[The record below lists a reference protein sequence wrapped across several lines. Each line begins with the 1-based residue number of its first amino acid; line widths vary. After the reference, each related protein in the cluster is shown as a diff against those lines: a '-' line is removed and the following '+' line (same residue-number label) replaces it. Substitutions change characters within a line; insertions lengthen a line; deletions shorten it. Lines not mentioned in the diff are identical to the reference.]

1 MAYLGEPVGEE
12 GELEPLPAGL
22 EPPGRDVGVVG
33 ELVPE
38 VGTLLLLGFTI
49 ELSVSEPLGWALEP
63 GAALPGV
70 VESTGAVVL
79 GAVVLD
85 GAVVAG
91 VVVPLDA
98 GFLVLVPFI
107 VGFFLPDIEPL
118 VVFFLVVWEISVA
131 TVET

>member
-63 GAALPGV
+63 GAELPGV
-70 VESTGAVVL
+70 VST

-91 VVVPLDA
+91 VVVLLDA
-98 GFLVLVPFI
+98 GFLLLVPLI
-107 VGFFLPDIEPL
+107 VGFFLPDIVPL

>member
-63 GAALPGV
+63 GAELPGV
-70 VESTGAVVL
+70 VST

-91 VVVPLDA
+91 VVVLLDA
-98 GFLVLVPFI
+98 GFLLLVPLI
-107 VGFFLPDIEPL
+107 VGFFLPDIAPL
-118 VVFFLVVWEISVA
+118 VVLFLVVWEISVA

>member
-63 GAALPGV
+63 GAELPGV
-70 VESTGAVVL
+70 VST

-91 VVVPLDA
+91 VVVLLDA

-107 VGFFLPDIEPL
+107 VGFFLPDIAPL

>member
-1 MAYLGEPVGEE
+1 MAYLGEPVGKE

-63 GAALPGV
+63 GAELPGV
-70 VESTGAVVL
+70 VSTGAVVL
-79 GAVVLD
+79 D
-85 GAVVAG
+85 GTVVAG
-91 VVVPLDA
+91 VVVLLDA
-98 GFLVLVPFI
+98 GFL
-107 VGFFLPDIEPL
+107 
-118 VVFFLVVWEISVA
+118 
-131 TVET
+131 